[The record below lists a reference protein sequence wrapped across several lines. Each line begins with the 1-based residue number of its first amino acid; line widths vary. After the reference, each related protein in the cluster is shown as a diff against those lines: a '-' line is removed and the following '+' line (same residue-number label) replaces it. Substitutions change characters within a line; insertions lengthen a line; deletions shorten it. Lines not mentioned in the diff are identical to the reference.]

1 MVLNDKKIDD
11 VFYKNVK
18 KELSDKNKNIF
29 QEAKKL
35 FDLRVEIYK
44 KLALEKENLKFEKSI
59 GETVK
64 LKNQKDNFSETPEQK
79 KFIEYVE
86 NKSKTIDYNLFK
98 EYFNFKVRSALAK
111 NYIRRKIKNNND
123 LVELIKIR
131 WSNLKDEI
139 EKMSED
145 EKETE
150 KLDKILE
157 IVEEI
162 LIFNREN
169 RKQQGLALKILTPN
183 QILSR
188 LPITLA

>member
-1 MVLNDKKIDD
+1 MVFKNKKIDD

-35 FDLRVEIYK
+35 FDLRFKICK
-44 KLALEKENLKFEKSI
+44 KIFLEEENLKFEKSI

-79 KFIEYVE
+79 DFIEYIE
-86 NKSKTIDYNLFK
+86 NKSKTINYNLFK
-98 EYFNFKVRSALAK
+98 EYFNFEPSTVLTKQL
-111 NYIRRKIKNNND
+111 YKIKNKKENNE
-123 LVELIKIR
+123 LVNVIKSGLID
-131 WSNLKDEI
+131 LKDEI
-139 EKMSED
+139 KKMSED

-150 KLDKILE
+150 KPDKILE

-169 RKQQGLALKILTPN
+169 
-183 QILSR
+183 
-188 LPITLA
+188 